1 MLPAL
6 DAGLDAGRVSTGGD
20 PLHGAGVA
28 AIGVAFMAMGWVIA
42 TDFRGFTT
50 WHTRATL
57 RMMAPVQRGMS
68 RLPPWRWMNLSPE
81 VLLRRQLRLA
91 KVIGVGF
98 IAAGAI
104 CALAGVVGVFAGG

>member
-1 MLPAL
+1 VLLAVG
-6 DAGLDAGRVSTGGD
+6 AGLDAGRVSTGGD
-20 PLHGAGVA
+20 LLQAAGAVA
-28 AIGVAFMAMGWVIA
+28 VGVAFVATGWVIA

-57 RMMAPVQRGMS
+57 RMMAPVQRGVS

-91 KVIGVGF
+91 KVIGAGF
-98 IAAGAI
+98 IAGGAI
-104 CALAGVVGVFAGG
+104 CALAGVANVFVGD